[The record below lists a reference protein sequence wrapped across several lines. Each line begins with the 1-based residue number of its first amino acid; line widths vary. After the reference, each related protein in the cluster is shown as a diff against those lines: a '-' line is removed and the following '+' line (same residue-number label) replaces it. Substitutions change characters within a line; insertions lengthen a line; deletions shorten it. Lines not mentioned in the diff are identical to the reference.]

1 VPDGRVAGALGHPL
15 RVALLDLMSRRPT
28 LTSNQAARELGE
40 SSGACSFH
48 LRQLERY
55 GQVEA
60 APGRGRE
67 RPWRLAPQPSS
78 SGPRPAGPPRTDA
91 AGPGDE
97 FGELA
102 RELENEGYRRWLAG
116 RATAPPG
123 WHDEAFSAVLYLTPA
138 ELAEVAAA
146 IRSVIAT
153 FERESPH
160 RDRPP
165 ACSAGPAAARDG
177 ADPVIPV
184 GVVARLFP
192 LLPATSDGGPATSE
206 G

>member
-67 RPWRLAPQPSS
+67 RPWRLAPSPSP
-78 SGPRPAGPPRTDA
+78 GPRSAGSPRTDP

-123 WHDEAFSAVLYLTPA
+123 WHDEAFSAVLHLTPA
-138 ELAEVAAA
+138 ELTEVAAA

-153 FERESPH
+153 FERN
-160 RDRPP
+160 
-165 ACSAGPAAARDG
+165 AGSAEPTAARDD
-177 ADPVIPV
+177 AEPVIPV

>member
-1 VPDGRVAGALGHPL
+1 MVGDGRGSGGQTGGKHAAGQLPDGRVAGALGHPL

-28 LTSNQAARELGE
+28 LTSNQAARELGQ

-67 RPWRLAPQPSS
+67 RPWRLAQPASPSS
-78 SGPRPAGPPRTDA
+78 GSA
-91 AGPGDE
+91 DE

-123 WHDEAFSAVLYLTPA
+123 WHDEAFSAVLHLTPA
-138 ELAEVAAA
+138 ELAEVAAT
-146 IRSVIAT
+146 IRAVIAT
-153 FERESPH
+153 FER
-160 RDRPP
+160 D
-165 ACSAGPAAARDG
+165 AGSAEPAAARDG
-177 ADPVIPV
+177 AESVIPV

-206 G
+206 D